1 MVDFGSDSEAEV
13 KKHRKPLKNIY
24 KEKKRAFTVS
34 IVVPSSIIDNAQ
46 SYELKTY
53 LVGQIAKACGLF
65 QVNEIIVYSNDR
77 TQHMKNLSSDI
88 STTEFFVRNLEY
100 IETPQYLRKALFPM
114 SEALRYSG
122 LVNPLEGDHHLKITE
137 WCKYREG
144 VIIRRPVRDQRGSW
158 ANIGLL
164 KDCQVNMMLEEN
176 TRVTV
181 KLNDNAFNHE
191 NKCKFDN

>member
-1 MVDFGSDSEAEV
+1 VVSFDDSDDSEAEIR
-13 KKHRKPLKNIY
+13 KHKKPLPNIY
-24 KEKKRAFTVS
+24 KEKKRGFTIS

-100 IETPQYLRKALFPM
+100 IETP
-114 SEALRYSG
+114 
-122 LVNPLEGDHHLKITE
+122 
-137 WCKYREG
+137 
-144 VIIRRPVRDQRGSW
+144 
-158 ANIGLL
+158 
-164 KDCQVNMMLEEN
+164 
-176 TRVTV
+176 
-181 KLNDNAFNHE
+181 
-191 NKCKFDN
+191 